1 MNTTTNKSL
10 LAIMLSLTIIVAGC
24 GTIRSYRIIEQPTGQ
39 SLSTG
44 VGGTIYR
51 LNKVSD
57 LPNAYGGRDIW
68 GGKTNRGFAEVKLI
82 GIDGAVLTL
91 EVTDISI
98 NSTETVMDRYKPFAD
113 VDVSAN
119 VTNRYKPFADVDVSA
134 NVRNRYKPFADV
146 DVSANVTH
154 GGSSVP
160 ESRVTKLDT
169 AKQPYL
175 NIAGVR
181 VTFTDVSEY
190 NVQYTITDTM
200 AGSN

>member
-1 MNTTTNKSL
+1 MNTTTNKSI
-10 LAIMLSLTIIVAGC
+10 LAIMLSFIIIVAGC
-24 GTIRSYRIIEQPTGQ
+24 GAIRSHRIIEQPTGQ
-39 SLSTG
+39 TLSTG
-44 VGGTIYR
+44 IGGTIYR
-51 LNKVSD
+51 LNKVGD

-119 VTNRYKPFADVDVSA
+119 VTL
-134 NVRNRYKPFADV
+134 
-146 DVSANVTH
+146 

-169 AKQPYL
+169 AKQSYL

>member
-1 MNTTTNKSL
+1 MSITTNKSL

-24 GTIRSYRIIEQPTGQ
+24 GTIRSHRIIEQPTGQ
-39 SLSTG
+39 TLSTG
-44 VGGTIYR
+44 IGGTIYR
-51 LNKVSD
+51 LNKVGD

-98 NSTETVMDRYKPFAD
+98 NSTETVMGRYKPFAD

-119 VTNRYKPFADVDVSA
+119 VTL
-134 NVRNRYKPFADV
+134 
-146 DVSANVTH
+146 

-169 AKQPYL
+169 AKQSYL

>member
-1 MNTTTNKSL
+1 
-10 LAIMLSLTIIVAGC
+10 
-24 GTIRSYRIIEQPTGQ
+24 
-39 SLSTG
+39 
-44 VGGTIYR
+44 VG
-51 LNKVSD
+51 D

-119 VTNRYKPFADVDVSA
+119 VTL
-134 NVRNRYKPFADV
+134 
-146 DVSANVTH
+146 

-169 AKQPYL
+169 AKQSYL